1 MRSPVDQDEEGDEW
15 EAAGH
20 SGVDGKAGEVPKVVE
35 VDHRPHHCAE
45 KGDSKVE
52 RYRPSKESGHQAYE
66 DLVDGVGAGQWVG
79 G

>member
-1 MRSPVDQDEEGDEW
+1 M
-15 EAAGH
+15 
-20 SGVDGKAGEVPKVVE
+20 VE